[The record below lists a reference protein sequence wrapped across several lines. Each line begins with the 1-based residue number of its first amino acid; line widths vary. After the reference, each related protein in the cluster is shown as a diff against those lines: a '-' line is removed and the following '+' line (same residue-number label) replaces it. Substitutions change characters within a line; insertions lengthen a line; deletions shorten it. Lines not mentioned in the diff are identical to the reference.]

1 MFVDKAWSIPKSGA
15 PEMCFNRVSSSLFC
29 KHYIML
35 DLPGTI
41 TEAYYEHLQI
51 TPAKSFITLRPGVA
65 SGWSEKESG
74 REVG

>member
-1 MFVDKAWSIPKSGA
+1 
-15 PEMCFNRVSSSLFC
+15 
-29 KHYIML
+29 ML

-51 TPAKSFITLRPGVA
+51 TPAKSFITLRPGMA